1 MVVQFVLSANC
12 RPVKTYCP
20 FFNFNFFNYF
30 FIGFLF
36 IVGRQLLLF
45 MLLSRVGQVF
55 HFFAGRGGTIV
66 PLFRQGGTIDPP
78 GVGQLSHS
86 FGRVV
91 QLSHFLGKVGQLSH
105 SWWDNCPTFLDGWDN
120 CPTFFGVGQLSHCG
134 TLSGS
139 IGGLICKFS
148 NADFEMQILKCR
160 F

>member
-1 MVVQFVLSANC
+1 M
-12 RPVKTYCP
+12 
-20 FFNFNFFNYF
+20 
-30 FIGFLF
+30 FLF

-55 HFFAGRGGTIV
+55 HFFRRGEG
-66 PLFRQGGTIDPP
+66 
-78 GVGQLSHS
+78 
-86 FGRVV
+86 

-120 CPTFFGVGQLSHCG
+120 CPTFFGVGQLSHYG

-148 NADFEMQILKCR
+148 NADFEMQIMKCR

>member
-55 HFFAGRGGTIV
+55 HFFRRRRTIV
-66 PLFRQGGTIDPP
+66 PLFRQDGTIDPP

-120 CPTFFGVGQLSHCG
+120 CPTFLGWDNCPTVGHFQGRLEDSYA
-134 TLSGS
+134 
-139 IGGLICKFS
+139 
-148 NADFEMQILKCR
+148 NFEMQILK
-160 F
+160 